1 MQILQS
7 RQGNLE
13 EGKGK
18 EFPCC
23 TCWRLKHS
31 LETPAGT
38 TQGVR
43 RGALKCPR
51 CSATPPLSLTL
62 RHSHIHPSKT
72 STSTSTRSLNA
83 QPPAAAGLWDS
94 PGQRHSDNPG
104 PLAAGSERHRAP
116 AAAASQRHS
125 AASARSDLAGNPGGS
140 PAPRRALTFDAITA
154 N

>member
-31 LETPAGT
+31 LETPAGI

-62 RHSHIHPSKT
+62 QHSHIHPSKT

-83 QPPAAAGLWDS
+83 QPPGSPAGAAAAPGLWDS
-94 PGQRHSDNPG
+94 PGQRQS
-104 PLAAGSERHRAP
+104 R
-116 AAAASQRHS
+116 AASS
-125 AASARSDLAGNPGGS
+125 GVGAAPGFGSRSS
-140 PAPRRALTFDAITA
+140 PAGFGGVCQVRPGWEPRREPRSSQGAHF
-154 N
+154 

>member
-7 RQGNLE
+7 RQRNLE

-31 LETPAGT
+31 LETPAGIT
-38 TQGVR
+38 HGVR

-51 CSATPPLSLTL
+51 CSVTHP
-62 RHSHIHPSKT
+62 HSHIHPSKT
-72 STSTSTRSLNA
+72 STSTSTRSLNP
-83 QPPAAAGLWDS
+83 QPPGSPPGAAAAPRLRDKPEPRH
-94 PGQRHSDNPG
+94 PGQRHRGSGSRSSQRVSAAPAGRDR
-104 PLAAGSERHRAP
+104 AGS
-116 AAAASQRHS
+116 
-125 AASARSDLAGNPGGS
+125 PGGS
-140 PAPRRALTFDAITA
+140 PAPPPRRALTSDAITA